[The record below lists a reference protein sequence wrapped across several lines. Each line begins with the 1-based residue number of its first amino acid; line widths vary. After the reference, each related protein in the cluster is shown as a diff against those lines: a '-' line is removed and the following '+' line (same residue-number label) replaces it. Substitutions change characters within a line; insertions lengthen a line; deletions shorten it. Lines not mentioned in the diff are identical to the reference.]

1 MTPELSSD
9 PHMPDLFVRLPA
21 RPEAGAGGDLR
32 GAGPLDSGG
41 QAESRLSRRPTAIH
55 QAALS
60 REWGLMML
68 LLV

>member
-1 MTPELSSD
+1 MCPLTPMT
-9 PHMPDLFVRLPA
+9 PDLFFRLPA

-32 GAGPLDSGG
+32 GTGPLDSGG
-41 QAESRLSRRPTAIH
+41 RAKSRLSGRPTAIH

-60 REWGLMML
+60 RERGLVML